1 MEEPEE
7 PGPRRRRP
15 DLVERAEARRNKDT
29 SVVQTGWKALCGDLK
44 ITERP
49 EEIIP
54 VVTRIRVETCLLLNL
69 HFLRLLEE
77 GREIP
82 AIDQNLVGR
91 AMQCTYS
98 KRPVGIQ
105 T

>member
-1 MEEPEE
+1 
-7 PGPRRRRP
+7 
-15 DLVERAEARRNKDT
+15 
-29 SVVQTGWKALCGDLK
+29 
-44 ITERP
+44 
-49 EEIIP
+49 
-54 VVTRIRVETCLLLNL
+54 VETCLLLNL